1 MSMYN
6 ELKKVCT
13 SPRRAM
19 GMASPLAVAPPGP
32 ALLWPLCASFSLLL
46 VALAWLLPGP
56 WRSWSCSASGP
67 GEEAPLKPLPSK
79 RKGST
84 AKRGRAVPV
93 AQASGR

>member
-13 SPRRAM
+13 SPRCAM

-46 VALAWLLPGP
+46 FALGSCLAPGDPGP
-56 WRSWSCSASGP
+56 ARLALQ
-67 GEEAPLKPLPSK
+67 ARRLP
-79 RKGST
+79 
-84 AKRGRAVPV
+84 
-93 AQASGR
+93 